1 VGRTDPG
8 LVLMCYLGPHSFSF
22 FFFVLFFFF
31 LEVKLGDELMI
42 AIIFGAAET
51 DCALARTFELL
62 LIIGM
67 VKKNK
72 KIFVAFGQ
80 GWRFINW

>member
-1 VGRTDPG
+1 
-8 LVLMCYLGPHSFSF
+8 
-22 FFFVLFFFF
+22 
-31 LEVKLGDELMI
+31 MI

-67 VKKNK
+67 VKKK
-72 KIFVAFGQ
+72 KNLLHLVKVGDS
-80 GWRFINW
+80 

>member
-1 VGRTDPG
+1 
-8 LVLMCYLGPHSFSF
+8 
-22 FFFVLFFFF
+22 
-31 LEVKLGDELMI
+31 LGDELMI

-67 VKKNK
+67 VKKK
-72 KIFVAFGQ
+72 KKKNCCIWSRLEIHKLVGESH
-80 GWRFINW
+80 INLLH

>member
-1 VGRTDPG
+1 
-8 LVLMCYLGPHSFSF
+8 
-22 FFFVLFFFF
+22 
-31 LEVKLGDELMI
+31 VKLGDELMI

-72 KIFVAFGQ
+72 KFFVAFGQ

>member
-1 VGRTDPG
+1 
-8 LVLMCYLGPHSFSF
+8 
-22 FFFVLFFFF
+22 
-31 LEVKLGDELMI
+31 MI

-67 VKKNK
+67 VKK
-72 KIFVAFGQ
+72 KIVAFGQ

>member
-1 VGRTDPG
+1 V
-8 LVLMCYLGPHSFSF
+8 
-22 FFFVLFFFF
+22 
-31 LEVKLGDELMI
+31 MI

-67 VKKNK
+67 VKKK
-72 KIFVAFGQ
+72 KNLLHLVKVGDS
-80 GWRFINW
+80 

>member
-1 VGRTDPG
+1 
-8 LVLMCYLGPHSFSF
+8 
-22 FFFVLFFFF
+22 
-31 LEVKLGDELMI
+31 VKLGDELMI

-67 VKKNK
+67 VKKKKNK
-72 KIFVAFGQ
+72 KFFVAFGQ

>member
-1 VGRTDPG
+1 
-8 LVLMCYLGPHSFSF
+8 
-22 FFFVLFFFF
+22 
-31 LEVKLGDELMI
+31 MI

-67 VKKNK
+67 VKKK
-72 KIFVAFGQ
+72 KDFAAFDQ
-80 GWRFINW
+80 GWRFMKW